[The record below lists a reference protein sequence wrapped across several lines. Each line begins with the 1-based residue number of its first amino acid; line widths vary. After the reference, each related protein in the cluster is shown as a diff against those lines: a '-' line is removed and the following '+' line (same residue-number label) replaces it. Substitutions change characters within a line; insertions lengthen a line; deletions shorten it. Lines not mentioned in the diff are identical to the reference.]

1 MSLIDRIKKARAKA
15 EKLSEKSKKAKAKGK
30 DKRSANLEK
39 RSKKKSEKATKLG
52 RKPKQI
58 AKQVTSFMA
67 GTAFGVS
74 KPALMKS
81 GLKGTGETMQH
92 AGGEKMHTLSP
103 HYNKP
108 KFPTPAPYHGNTKD
122 TGGKPPKSLKKKN
135 KK

>member
-1 MSLIDRIKKARAKA
+1 
-15 EKLSEKSKKAKAKGK
+15 
-30 DKRSANLEK
+30 
-39 RSKKKSEKATKLG
+39 
-52 RKPKQI
+52 
-58 AKQVTSFMA
+58 MA

-135 KK
+135 LYIRLKTVYQKLILKLQNLRIPLMNLVRNKY